1 MTITN
6 DEYEILLGFG
16 KLSPEMQ
23 KATLWLMENIDCIS
37 CLVEGEIIPP
47 SKMKELQSQARKE
60 NNINFLALLIYKE
73 AVDSKRY
80 KTSISDKPKD

>member
-1 MTITN
+1 MIITK
-6 DEYEILLGFG
+6 DEHEILLGFE

-23 KATLWLMENIDCIS
+23 KATLWLMENIDCVS
-37 CLVEGEIIPP
+37 CLVEGKIIPP
-47 SKMKELQSQARKE
+47 SKMKELQAQAREE

-80 KTSISDKPKD
+80 KTSIPNNPKD

>member
-23 KATLWLMENIDCIS
+23 EATLWLLKNIDCVS
-37 CLVEGEIIPP
+37 CLVDGEIIPP
-47 SKMKELQSQARKE
+47 SKMEELQAQAREE
-60 NNINFLALLIYKE
+60 NNIYFLALLIYKE

-80 KTSISDKPKD
+80 KASISNKPKD